1 MERSYFEGEQ
11 RFRQPWLWAL
21 LLGCSMIGVLV
32 AVIEGWPIS
41 RPRDPIGTAIALVIG
56 VGVPLLFYVL
66 RLDTKLSPTRLRVRF
81 FPFVREEIPLS
92 EIPPGKRAPTGR
104 SSNTGDG
111 GSDEGLGVG
120 GTT

>member
-1 MERSYFEGEQ
+1 MERSYFEEEQ
-11 RFRQPWLWAL
+11 RFRQPWLWTL

-41 RPRDPIGTAIALVIG
+41 RPRDPIGAAIALVIG

-66 RLDTKLSPTRLRVRF
+66 RLDTELSPTRLRVRF

-92 EIPPGKRAPTGR
+92 KIAPWEAHTYRPILEYG
-104 SSNTGDG
+104 GW